1 MRKEVAF
8 ASVCHPR
15 QHSHTHTLSLTYTH
29 IHTHS
34 LSLAHTHTHS
44 LSITYTHTHTH
55 SHTHY
60 LSLTYTHT
68 HKQSLTH
75 TYTHTHTQRILSLVT
90 EVELMGLRV
99 RTVLATP
106 NTLKYIISKLTKE
119 ETTLTLF
126 SPRSISNNK
135 NIS

>member
-1 MRKEVAF
+1 MRKEVAS

-15 QHSHTHTLSLTYTH
+15 QHSHTHK
-29 IHTHS
+29 HS
-34 LSLAHTHTHS
+34 LSF
-44 LSITYTHTHTH
+44 TYTHTHTH
-55 SHTHY
+55 ILSLSIIHIHTHIHTN
-60 LSLTYTHT
+60 TYTQT
-68 HKQSLTH
+68 LSLTH
-75 TYTHTHTQRILSLVT
+75 THSLSLSHLHTLTHTQRILSLVT

-106 NTLKYIISKLTKE
+106 NTLKYIISKLTKK

-135 NIS
+135 NTFRNKNL